1 MNNRVFPFI
10 EKLIVDKNYTHKLQV
25 SVKRGGG
32 GLSVRR
38 SILICSNLKEI
49 FGRGNFISLKLK
61 TEDFVYL

>member
-1 MNNRVFPFI
+1 MG
-10 EKLIVDKNYTHKLQV
+10 
-25 SVKRGGG
+25 VKRGGG
-32 GLSVRR
+32 GGSVRR